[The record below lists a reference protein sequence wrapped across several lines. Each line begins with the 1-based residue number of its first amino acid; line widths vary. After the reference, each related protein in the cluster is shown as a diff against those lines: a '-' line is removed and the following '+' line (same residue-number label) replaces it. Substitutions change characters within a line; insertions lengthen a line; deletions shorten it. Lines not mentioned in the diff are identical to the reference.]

1 MRYFLALIFLLCWPP
16 LLIPGGLQADAPP
29 FSPNTLPTLEVLRTS
44 TPPTIDGVLNDP
56 CWRDAPVAGNFAEFT
71 PGDRV
76 KPLVNTEAMLAYD
89 DRHLYVA
96 FRCYDDPA
104 TIRATFANRDQ
115 AFNDDQVGLIL
126 DTYGDAGRAYEIF
139 TTANGVQGDLLW
151 TNDDEDASFD
161 MIFESEAQI
170 TSDGYIVEMAIPFSS
185 IRFPDQPEQKWRAT
199 FWRIHP
205 RDSRREYSW
214 SAISKDDPC
223 QFCQYGTL
231 TGIKNIKPGGKLQFL
246 PAVVASQSAGLAN
259 PNDPS
264 NGLKSEPVQWDA
276 GLGIRYDFTPSIT
289 GEVAVNPD
297 FSQIESDNTQLGLNT
312 TFALFYP
319 ERRPFFQE
327 GSDLFSTWIN
337 AVYTRS
343 INDPLVTAKLIGKSE
358 KLSVGYIGAY
368 DENTAVMLPFE
379 EFTGFVTGSD
389 DAPLRSFANIIR
401 LRRAFGNNNYIGALL
416 TDRRL
421 VGGGSGTTAGMD
433 GITRFAG
440 NWQVESQF
448 MLSHTTEP
456 TDSALTQFYRN
467 VRFDEGRHTATFDG
481 ETIEGMAAYVSLERS
496 ALNWSLDVDYNMS
509 SPGFRAADGFIFNNS
524 RHEINAWTGYAF
536 YPQETFMFRVQ
547 PNVMIGRV
555 WNWEGIPKD
564 FWLRPGVN
572 IDMKGQTSFSL
583 AYLISHELFRGV
595 QFPGIRRL
603 EINLNTNAW
612 KEVSVGTWMSFGR
625 TIARSI
631 PTPVLGRGMDINL
644 WGTFKP
650 LDRLT
655 IAPEMI
661 YAKLDYP
668 DDRGNIF
675 EATIFRLRLGYQFS
689 HEFSA
694 RLVSEYV
701 TEGKQFRLEPL
712 LTYKLN
718 SFSVFYLGSSHAMDE
733 YPPPTGLVQ
742 TGRQLFLKFQYL
754 WKV

>member
-1 MRYFLALIFLLCWPP
+1 MRYLLALLCLLFCSR
-16 LLIPGGLQADAPP
+16 LLVAGGHSADARP
-29 FSPNTLPTLEVLRTS
+29 FSPNVLPTLEVQRTA
-44 TPPTIDGVLNDP
+44 TPPTIDGMLDDP
-56 CWRDAPVAGNFAEFT
+56 CWRDAHVATNFAEFT
-71 PGDRV
+71 PGDRA
-76 KPLVNTEAMLAYD
+76 KPLVNTEAMVAYD
-89 DRHLYVA
+89 DHHLYVA

-104 TIRATFANRDQ
+104 AIRASFTNRDL

-151 TNDDEDASFD
+151 TNDNEDASFD

-170 TSDGYIVEMAIPFSS
+170 TSDGYLVEMAIPFSS

-231 TGIKNIKPGGKLQFL
+231 TGIKNIKPGGKWQFL
-246 PAVVASQSAGLAN
+246 PAVIASQSATIAN
-259 PNDPS
+259 PNDPNS
-264 NGLKSEPVQWDA
+264 GLKNEPVHGDA

-289 GEVAVNPD
+289 GELAINPD

-327 GSDLFSTWIN
+327 GSDLFDTWIN

-343 INDPLVTAKLIGKSE
+343 INNPLVAAKLIGKSD

-368 DENTAVMLPFE
+368 DENTALLLPFE
-379 EFTGFVTGSD
+379 EFTGFVAGAG
-389 DAPLRSFANIIR
+389 DAPLRSVSNILR
-401 LRRAFGNNNYIGALL
+401 LRRAFGNNNYIGAMV

-421 VGGGSGTTAGMD
+421 IGGGSGTTAGLD
-433 GITRFAG
+433 GIVRFAG
-440 NWQVESQF
+440 NWQVETQF
-448 MLSHTTEP
+448 MLSHTKEP
-456 TDSALTQFYRN
+456 TDTVLTEAYRN
-467 VRFDEGRHTATFDG
+467 IRFDEGRHTAKFDG
-481 ETIEGMAAYVSLERS
+481 ETIEGTAAYVSLERG
-496 ALNWSLDVDYNMS
+496 ALNWSLDFDYTMS

-524 RHEINAWTGYAF
+524 RHEVNLWTGYAF
-536 YPQETFMFRVQ
+536 YPTESFIFRIQ
-547 PNVMIGRV
+547 PNAMLGRV
-555 WNWEGIPKD
+555 WNWEGTPKD
-564 FWLRPGVN
+564 FWLRPGVSF
-572 IDMKGQTSFSL
+572 DLKGQTSFSL

-595 QFPGIRRL
+595 QFPGIRRA
-603 EINLNTNAW
+603 EIYASTNPWQEASMGTNL
-612 KEVSVGTWMSFGR
+612 SFGR

-631 PTPVLGRGMDINL
+631 PTPVLGRGMDISL

-650 LDRLT
+650 FERLT
-655 IAPEMI
+655 IAPEAI
-661 YAKLDYP
+661 YSKLDYP
-668 DDRGNIF
+668 DERGNIF
-675 EATIFRLRLGYQFS
+675 EATILRLRLGYQFNR
-689 HEFSA
+689 ELSA
-694 RLVSEYV
+694 RLVCEYV
-701 TEGKQFRLEPL
+701 TEGELLRLEPL

-718 SFSVFYLGSSHAMDE
+718 SFSVFYLGSSHAMAD
-733 YPPPTGLVQ
+733 YPAPAGLTQ
-742 TGRQLFLKFQYL
+742 TDRQLFLKFQYL